1 METQTHNGKQ
11 IRNSSHEHFSRL
23 FFGSVF
29 PLHSAQYKIHTYIG
43 LYIRGDYG
51 QPIRSDPRQSQNE
64 N

>member
-1 METQTHNGKQ
+1 MVNKYGIPVTST
-11 IRNSSHEHFSRL
+11 FL
-23 FFGSVF
+23 DFFFGSVF